1 MDVGVGLPTMLAGVT
16 PPKAMTWAQAADQG
30 PFSTIS
36 TGELVTTGSYDA
48 IVTLA
53 AMATITTRARL
64 MTNVLVLP
72 LHNAGL
78 LAKQAATISLLSD
91 GRLTLGVGIGGK
103 KPILFGLTGDAAA
116 HANYPDFAAAPA
128 PYEGRAKRFEEQLDL
143 MRRIWS
149 GAAPLPG
156 VPPVGPLPATPGGPE
171 ILLGGFARAALDRA
185 GKLADGVTIF
195 DHGPDVGKVARDF
208 ETARAA
214 WKQHGRSS
222 EPRLVASCY
231 FAAGPDAAE
240 GTNAFLNSHYAY
252 LSADGRARIG
262 GAIRTVGDAHI
273 KSCLR
278 EFEQIGASELVFVP
292 MIPEPDQV
300 QRLAD
305 CL

>member
-1 MDVGVGLPTMLAGVT
+1 MEVGVGLPTMLAGVNPEGAT
-16 PPKAMTWAQAADQG
+16 RWARAADEG

-53 AMATITTRARL
+53 AMAMVTTKVRL

-78 LAKQAATISLLSD
+78 LAKQAATISVLSK

-103 KPILFGLTGDAAA
+103 KPILFGLTGDASA

-149 GAAPLPG
+149 GAAPAPG
-156 VPPVGPLPATPGGPE
+156 VPPVGPPPATPGGPE
-171 ILLGGFARAALDRA
+171 ILLGGFAPSALDRA
-185 GKLADGVTIF
+185 GKMADGITIF
-195 DHGPDVGKVARDF
+195 DHRPDIGKVAKDF

-214 WKQHGRSS
+214 WKRHGRRS

-240 GTNAFLNSHYAY
+240 GTHAFLNSHYAY
-252 LSADGRARIG
+252 LSPEGRARIG
-262 GAIRTVGDAHI
+262 AVIRTVGNDQI
-273 KSCLR
+273 TSCIR
-278 EFEQIGASELVFVP
+278 EFEQIGASELIFVP
-292 MIPEPDQV
+292 MIPESTQV
-300 QRLAD
+300 ERLAD